1 MHGKFTD
8 MVKNRVNQSQRKETV
23 NADDF
28 KNYEP
33 FPCSNGDKMGEG
45 RYKIK
50 EGAEDELKVV
60 VHLAVPGE
68 AIAEV
73 AEAKIEEESKTF
85 KMAGFREGAVPKNL
99 VRKRIGVDILS
110 KEIERGVDESLKEF
124 FEHKGWSPA
133 AQPHVNVEA
142 FSDKSYLVYTL
153 TAELLPPV
161 PEVNWEEIK
170 VKVLKIKISD
180 EDIKK
185 AHEDIIK
192 NFKNFVEAEEG
203 YAAQKGDSVVINF
216 KGSIDGEEFEGGSGE
231 EVRLEIGSG
240 TFVPGF
246 EEQLIG
252 ARKGDKKIVEVTF
265 PENYPAPNLANK
277 KAQFDVEVLEVLK
290 PEGFEVIDD
299 EFAKKLGV
307 ESLEQLNEL
316 IKGKLEADYEAV
328 LRMSMKKSLFDQIDE
343 KYKFNVPQKMLDAD
357 FEIMWREISAQAR
370 QNPELFDNKPLS
382 EIEKTYRDIAARRVR
397 LGIILADLAKK
408 RGIEVEEADLQQAVV
423 AEAMQRPGQEKMVFD
438 FYKNPENLERLKGP
452 LLEEKAVDLILE
464 MVTKEEE
471 EITSDKFMSDYAEAF
486 RQPPITG

>member
-1 MHGKFTD
+1 MSGKFTD

-23 NADDF
+23 NPDDF
-28 KNYEP
+28 KDYNT
-33 FPCSNGDKMGEG
+33 FPCSDGDKMGEG
-45 RYKIK
+45 RYKIT
-50 EGAEDELKVV
+50 EGSPEQLRVIAHV
-60 VHLAVPGE
+60 AVPG
-68 AIAEV
+68 ANLGEV

-124 FEHKGWSPA
+124 FEHMGWTPA

-161 PEVNWEEIK
+161 PEVNWENIK
-170 VKVLKIKISD
+170 IKVLKIKISD
-180 EDIKK
+180 EDIKQ

-265 PENYPAPNLANK
+265 PENYPAVNLANK
-277 KAQFDVEVLEVLK
+277 KAQFDVEALEVLK

-316 IKGKLEADYEAV
+316 IKGKLESDYEAV
-328 LRMSMKKSLFDQIDE
+328 LRMSMKKSLFDQIDAE
-343 KYKFNVPQKMLDAD
+343 YKFDIPQKMLEAD
-357 FEIMWREISAQAR
+357 FEIMWREISAQAK
-370 QNPELFDNKPLS
+370 QNPELFGNKPLP

-408 RGIEVEEADLQQAVV
+408 LKIEVEEADLQQAVV

-438 FYKNPENLERLKGP
+438 FYKNPENLEKLRGP
-452 LLEEKAVDLILE
+452 LLEEKAVDKILE
-464 MVTKEEE
+464 MVQKEEE
-471 EITSDKFMSDYAEAF
+471 EVTSKDFREKYAEEF
-486 RQPPITG
+486 KQPPIAG